1 VSDSSVTDLRDSD
14 APGSDAP
21 GSGTSATDTPATAS
35 PAPDA
40 VAPEVQAAVDAA
52 LHQVHSRVD
61 ADPDVVFGD
70 AVEAVALE
78 CEDLDVAVQ
87 LCVQTM
93 DFVPDTIR
101 RRVFEAENA
110 DVIAANAALTAERD
124 AVEAKAKQRTAKAA
138 ATRAATLAREAA
150 VEKAAIRSATCPD
163 CFQVRA
169 ASGVCGCD

>member
-1 VSDSSVTDLRDSD
+1 MDDTLTAQTQTAVDEALLR
-14 APGSDAP
+14 
-21 GSGTSATDTPATAS
+21 
-35 PAPDA
+35 
-40 VAPEVQAAVDAA
+40 VQA
-52 LHQVHSRVD
+52 QVE
-61 ADPDVVFGD
+61 ADPELVFGD
-70 AVEAVALE
+70 VVEAVALE
-78 CEDLDVAVQ
+78 CDDLDVAVQ

-110 DVIAANAALTAERD
+110 EVIAANAALTAERD
-124 AVEAKAKQRTAKAA
+124 ALEAKAKQRTAKAA

-150 VEKAAIRSATCPD
+150 VEKEAIRSATCPE

>member
-1 VSDSSVTDLRDSD
+1 MDDTLTAQTQTAVDEALLR
-14 APGSDAP
+14 
-21 GSGTSATDTPATAS
+21 
-35 PAPDA
+35 
-40 VAPEVQAAVDAA
+40 VQA
-52 LHQVHSRVD
+52 QVE
-61 ADPDVVFGD
+61 ADPELVFGD
-70 AVEAVALE
+70 VVEAVALE
-78 CEDLDVAVQ
+78 CDDLDVAVQ

-110 DVIAANAALTAERD
+110 EVIAANAALTAERD
-124 AVEAKAKQRTAKAA
+124 ALEAKAKQRTAKAA

-150 VEKAAIRSATCPD
+150 VEKQAIRSATCPE

>member
-1 VSDSSVTDLRDSD
+1 MD
-14 APGSDAP
+14 
-21 GSGTSATDTPATAS
+21 DTLTAEQQ
-35 PAPDA
+35 D
-40 VAPEVQAAVDAA
+40 AVDAA
-52 LHQVHSRVD
+52 LARVNAKVD
-61 ADPDVVFGD
+61 ADPELVFGD
-70 AVEAVALE
+70 VVEEVALE
-78 CEDLDVAVQ
+78 CPDLDVAVQ

-124 AVEAKAKQRTAKAA
+124 AVEAKAKARSAKAA
-138 ATRAATLAREAA
+138 ATRAATLAREAE
-150 VEKAAIRSATCPD
+150 VEKAAIKSATCPD

>member
-1 VSDSSVTDLRDSD
+1 MDDTLTDE
-14 APGSDAP
+14 
-21 GSGTSATDTPATAS
+21 T
-35 PAPDA
+35 
-40 VAPEVQAAVDAA
+40 QAGVDAA
-52 LHQVHSRVD
+52 LAQVQAKVA
-61 ADPDVVFGD
+61 ADPELVFGD
-70 AVEAVALE
+70 VVEAVALD
-78 CEDLDVAVQ
+78 CDDLDVAVQ
-87 LCVQTM
+87 LCVQSM

>member
-1 VSDSSVTDLRDSD
+1 MTDSTMTDSTMTDSAMTD
-14 APGSDAP
+14 
-21 GSGTSATDTPATAS
+21 SAGEVS
-35 PAPDA
+35 PA
-40 VAPEVQAAVDAA
+40 VQDGVDAA
-52 LHQVHSRVD
+52 VQQVAARVD
-61 ADPDVVFGD
+61 ADPDLVFGD
-70 AVEAVALE
+70 AVEAVALA
-78 CEDLDVAVQ
+78 CENLDVAVQ

-124 AVEAKAKQRTAKAA
+124 AVEAKARQRTAKAA
-138 ATRAATLAREAA
+138 ATRAATLAREAE
-150 VEKAAIRSATCPD
+150 VEKAAIRSATCPE

>member
-1 VSDSSVTDLRDSD
+1 MD
-14 APGSDAP
+14 
-21 GSGTSATDTPATAS
+21 DTLTTHT
-35 PAPDA
+35 
-40 VAPEVQAAVDAA
+40 QTAVDAA
-52 LHQVHSRVD
+52 LLQVQARVE
-61 ADPDVVFGD
+61 ADPELVFGD
-70 AVEAVALE
+70 VVEQVALE
-78 CEDLDVAVQ
+78 CDDLDVAVQ
-87 LCVQTM
+87 LCVQSM

-138 ATRAATLAREAA
+138 ATRAATLAREAE
-150 VEKAAIRSATCPD
+150 VEKAAIRSATCPE